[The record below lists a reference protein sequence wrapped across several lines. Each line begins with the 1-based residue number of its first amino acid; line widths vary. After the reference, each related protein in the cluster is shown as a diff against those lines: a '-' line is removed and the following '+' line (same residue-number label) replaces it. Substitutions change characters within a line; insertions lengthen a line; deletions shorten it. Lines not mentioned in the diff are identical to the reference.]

1 MHRPISFIS
10 RLVLSTALIIGASA
24 ALAQSAGQR
33 PGAPIKFQAT
43 DAIKDSQV
51 LKAWPELED
60 IKRNAPDLFAN
71 MTHYSAQVQTAYG
84 AATLSMVVGGGQCGR
99 ELCEMRVFLPGKEP
113 KLIDSCSDPTAQYVS
128 QDGQGLIACGKYVPF
143 E

>member
-1 MHRPISFIS
+1 MRRTLLLFARLSFGIAM
-10 RLVLSTALIIGASA
+10 VASSPA
-24 ALAQSAGQR
+24 SFAQSAGQR
-33 PGAPIKFQAT
+33 AGAPIKFQAV
-43 DAIKDSQV
+43 DAIKDGQV

-84 AATLSMVVGGGQCGR
+84 PATLSMVVGGGQCGR
-99 ELCEMRVFLPGKEP
+99 QLCEMRVFLPGKAP
-113 KLIDSCSDPTAQYVS
+113 MLIDSCSDPTAQYITE
-128 QDGQGLIACGKYVPF
+128 DGRGLMACGKFVPF

>member
-1 MHRPISFIS
+1 MRRSLSLLAHLSIGIAMLAGSSASF
-10 RLVLSTALIIGASA
+10 
-24 ALAQSAGQR
+24 AQSAGQR
-33 PGAPIKFQAT
+33 PGAPIKFQAV
-43 DAIKDSQV
+43 DAIKDGQV

-84 AATLSMVVGGGQCGR
+84 PATLSMVVGGGQCGR
-99 ELCEMRVFLPGKEP
+99 QLCEMRVFLPGKP
-113 KLIDSCSDPTAQYVS
+113 PMLIDSCSDPTAQFVTE
-128 QDGQGLIACGKYVPF
+128 DGRGLMACGKFVPF